1 MTDHYA
7 TLGVS
12 RTASHEQIRRAYRER
27 MRAAHPDSSGERTSG
42 ASRRSG
48 SAAAEVTRIAEAWD
62 VLSSPTRRAAYDLQ
76 LATGSA
82 AGARS
87 TVSGS
92 GTTSPRMQ
100 GTFDYEPQPD
110 RVYPPARFP
119 WRFVLITIGIGTAII
134 LFLHLV
140 GDRTPPRTID
150 GLITS
155 GSCVDFDNVGAAFE
169 VSCDGP
175 HQAVVRELV
184 PFDSA
189 CDSDTTQARDRQG
202 MGTVC
207 IEP

>member
-42 ASRRSG
+42 ASRPSG

-76 LATGSA
+76 LASGSA

>member
-42 ASRRSG
+42 ASRPSG

-76 LATGSA
+76 LASGSA

-189 CDSDTTQARDRQG
+189 CDSDTSQARDRQG